1 MIEKRQKII
10 YDKLPGGVSMNQIYG
25 HNKKKLILPEELIIP
40 KISTEELLRRYQIL
54 KPIVT
59 VERMKYFIRDFSEE
73 ELRNL
78 SYLLNCDDNKVRRI
92 DLKSLEPVDD
102 FLCLHTIGH
111 YDLFRPV
118 ISEVLAQAPE
128 ISLQEANAFEIIESP
143 KTEEDFLKY
152 PEALEKGFQLSK
164 VRTYRLHN

>member
-1 MIEKRQKII
+1 
-10 YDKLPGGVSMNQIYG
+10 MNQIYG
-25 HNKKKLILPEELIIP
+25 YNKKEIILPEKLAIP
-40 KISTEELLRRYQIL
+40 EITTEELMRRYQIL
-54 KPIVT
+54 KPLVT
-59 VERMKYFIRDFSEE
+59 VEQMKYFIRDFSEE
-73 ELRNL
+73 ELRHL
-78 SYLLNCDDNKVRRI
+78 SYLLNRDDNKARRI

-111 YDLFRPV
+111 YGLFQPV

-143 KTEEDFLKY
+143 KTEEDFRKY